1 VRGADVDFV
10 LVRPARAANVGG
22 ACRALRNMGFNAP
35 VLVDAAELDRA
46 EAARVAHGAEELVA
60 SIRAAATLDEA
71 VAGAHFVAATSG
83 RAARAWTPR
92 ELAAHLATRGGRA
105 ALVFG
110 PESDGLRVDEQ
121 RRADVVV
128 RIPTDPAHSSL
139 NLAQA
144 VLLFAWELR
153 MALEPGGAA
162 PAAAPEPRD
171 WHAAQDEF
179 AAACAAIGFVEPGPP
194 GPVLAELRHLLARAE
209 PTAREVTLLRGLAR
223 QMRWAGQRARGD
235 R

>member
-1 VRGADVDFV
+1 MDFV

-22 ACRALRNMGFNAP
+22 ACRALRNMGFGAP
-35 VLVDAAELDRA
+35 VLVDATSLDRG
-46 EAARVAHGAEELVA
+46 EVARVAHGAEDLVA
-60 SIRAAATLDEA
+60 SMRDAATLDAAVSEA
-71 VAGAHFVAATSG
+71 QFVAATSG
-83 RAARAWTPR
+83 RASRTWTPR

-110 PESDGLRVDEQ
+110 PEADGLRVAEQ
-121 RRADVVV
+121 RRSDVVV

-153 MALEPGGAA
+153 MALEPADA
-162 PAAAPEPRD
+162 PRAEAPEPRD
-171 WHAAQDEF
+171 WHAAQDEL
-179 AAACAAIGFVEPGPP
+179 AAACAAIGYVDPGPP
-194 GPVLAELRHLLARAE
+194 GPVMAELRHLLARAE

-223 QMRWAGQRARGD
+223 QMRWAGRRARGE